1 MVAGSECRW
10 APSQRNSCAVV
21 LVPCAADV
29 DSVSF
34 LFCSVCCF
42 LFIIVVVF
50 FSCWW
55 SLLTIPSRS
64 FLRSTDSGV
73 KTDAERAKVLE
84 FLRICYNA
92 EDMQQFREHSEAL
105 RQWCNKNGHK
115 KACLSSA
122 ICSLLFFFPALLSTH
137 RCVQVYKK
145 FEKEYEPEDRAY
157 MWVHGL
163 TQSRLSGGLH
173 QLLPVRTNN
182 LLERVWRVLK
192 YERVKCFCLR
202 LFFPQATGRHVFF
215 FFFFFFF
222 F

>member
-1 MVAGSECRW
+1 VVQQKW
-10 APSQRNSCAVV
+10 SQEGMSVV
-21 LVPCAADV
+21 CD
-29 DSVSF
+29 
-34 LFCSVCCF
+34 LF
-42 LFIIVVVF
+42 FI
-50 FSCWW
+50 
-55 SLLTIPSRS
+55 
-64 FLRSTDSGV
+64 
-73 KTDAERAKVLE
+73 
-84 FLRICYNA
+84 
-92 EDMQQFREHSEAL
+92 
-105 RQWCNKNGHK
+105 
-115 KACLSSA
+115 
-122 ICSLLFFFPALLSTH
+122 FFFPALLSTH

-202 LFFPQATGRHVFF
+202 LFFPQATGRHFF

-222 F
+222 FVFILP